1 MLFRV
6 NSISDMNLFKI
17 IARQI
22 YSCCTQL
29 RFDSITQ
36 NLLVPYWFVGE
47 KRQEKMQVIVSLFL
61 LVAEL
66 SSMIV
71 SLRCFF

>member
-1 MLFRV
+1 
-6 NSISDMNLFKI
+6 MNLFKI

-29 RFDSITQ
+29 RFDSITK
-36 NLLVPYWFVGE
+36 NLLVPFWFVGE
-47 KRQEKMQVIVSLFL
+47 KRQEEMQAIVSLFL